1 MLKSKNME
9 KLHLEIIQ
17 NGMNGEGVAKKDGK
31 VFFVPNAVCG
41 DVIQA
46 SVVKENK
53 NFNIAQID
61 SIITPSDDRCT
72 PLCEYYYLCGGCNLQ
87 HIKYEKQ
94 LAIKT
99 QNIQNLFDKNKLN
112 YIVNECIPSPKIF
125 GYRNKLTLYLNNENK
140 LSFFQKNS
148 NNLTAINKCLLVD
161 EKFNFL
167 ISKLNNFFAINK
179 EFNRLVLK
187 SVAIRQINN
196 IFLINLVLN
205 KKIILTKLEQFLRLN
220 KINYSLYYCINQKNN
235 LPTYPSYFV
244 GGIDKVLIGE
254 YDIKYSIEPMT
265 FLQVNNEVKTLIY
278 DKIISRVKGYN
289 NILDAYSGAGLLSA
303 VLAKNCK
310 QVYAIEIDSS
320 ANKSCQELC
329 KNNNINNVTS
339 ICGDCASEITKL
351 LNTVQIDCIVLD
363 PARKGVD
370 TNSLASIRLAKPK
383 EIIYLSCNPAT
394 LTRDLAL
401 LCQDDEYKITYA
413 QPFDMF
419 AQTSEVE
426 TLVCL
431 TRI

>member
-1 MLKSKNME
+1 ME

-17 NGMNGEGVAKKDGK
+17 NGMNGEGVAKRDGK
-31 VFFVPNAVCG
+31 VFFVPDAVCG
-41 DVIQA
+41 DVIVA

-53 NFNIAQID
+53 NFNVAKID
-61 SIITPSDDRCT
+61 SIITPSVDRCN
-72 PLCEYYYLCGGCNLQ
+72 PLCEYYYQCGGCNLQ

-94 LAIKT
+94 LTIKT

-112 YIVNECIPSPKIF
+112 YIVNKCIPSTKTF

-148 NNLTAINKCLLVD
+148 NNFISINKCLLVD

-167 ISKLNNFFAINK
+167 ISTLNDFFTLNK
-179 EFNRLVLK
+179 EFNRFVLK
-187 SVAIRQINN
+187 AVAIRQINN
-196 IFLINLVLN
+196 IFLINLILN
-205 KKIILTKLEQFLRLN
+205 KKIILTKLEQFLKLN
-220 KINYSLYYCINQKNN
+220 KINYSLFYCVNSKNN
-235 LPTYPSYFV
+235 LPTYPAYFV
-244 GGIDKVLIGE
+244 GGIDKVLISE

-278 DKIISRVKGYN
+278 DQIISRVKGYN
-289 NILDAYSGAGLLSA
+289 NVLDAYSGAGLLSA

-329 KNNNINNVTS
+329 KSNNINNVTS

-351 LNTVQIDCIVLD
+351 LDTTKIDCVVLD

-370 TNSLASIRLAKPK
+370 TNSLTSIKLAKPK

-401 LCQDDEYKITYA
+401 LCQNGEYEITFV

-431 TRI
+431 TKV